1 MRTLDYQVRVLDS
14 LNHYLDTLKSERDR
28 ADEIAEVATKNP
40 RLGLEPPDFTAT
52 TWEALK
58 EAGRLPAAW
67 RGVPFSPRRD
77 GVGRPVPNI
86 TLKVPTG
93 GGKTFL
99 AANGVSRVMSRYLGV
114 NTGFVLWIVPNE
126 AIYSQTLKHLKD
138 RRHPYRQTL
147 DRAAAGR
154 VRIMEKSDRLHAR
167 DVESHLC
174 VMVLMLQSS
183 NRQDKAT
190 LRMFRDRGD
199 VHGFFP
205 PEGDQSAH
213 AEQIRRVP
221 NLDAYDDL
229 YPMVK
234 DSLGNAL
241 RLIQPIVVMDEGQ
254 KATSDLA
261 FETLYGF
268 NPLFVMELTAT
279 PKRVAAREGDNPR
292 PARDPNVL
300 VEITGREIHDE
311 GMIKM
316 PLNLDPRQG
325 TDWRATLAAAKGRL
339 DEVTAAADAFRAETS
354 RYIRPIMLVQVERT
368 GKEQREAGLVHA
380 EDVREWLLSVG
391 YKESQIAVKTAEQND
406 LRQPENLDLLSERN
420 DVRVIITKSALQ
432 EGWDCP
438 FAYVLCSL
446 AASRNLAAMTQLVG
460 RILRQPHALKTE
472 VDLLD
477 ECYVVTHHAETG
489 RVVDAI
495 RKGLEGDGLS
505 DLVLNVSGEAG
516 GGGAGGGTRTIRRR
530 PEFETTEIF
539 LPEVFWCD
547 GDEVRPLDYETDL
560 LSRVVW
566 EHFDPSEVIAR
577 IPETG
582 SAKGGQMRRL
592 SLRDDGDG
600 FEEAAIGEDRRET
613 LAFDP
618 IYAVR
623 ALMDLAPNPFVL
635 RDIVG
640 ATQMGLEHR
649 GLSEDRIGPATS
661 LIIEELRR
669 DLEKFRNGQA
679 ETLFRDDVRAGRIR
693 FRLRLDG
700 RNWRMP
706 KRMETGLPANT
717 PPLMDEN
724 GDLVSRS
731 LFHPFPAGELNG
743 QERGVAVML
752 DGNEAI
758 SWWHRNVATAAKG
771 YGIQGWKRGRIY
783 PDFIFAARG
792 DARGRRLVAL
802 ETKGDHLQNPDT
814 DYKRELMR
822 FLTSEF
828 RWEEATEAGE
838 LRLENTG
845 EVIECALI
853 LMEDIPTHLP
863 DLIEGK
869 HVVGTD
875 GNATH

>member
-14 LNHYLDTLKSERDR
+14 LNHYLDTLKSEQDR
-28 ADEIAEVATKNP
+28 AAEIADVAAKNP

-67 RGVPFSPRRD
+67 KGVPFSPRRD

-114 NTGFVLWIVPNE
+114 TTGFVLWIVPNE

-279 PKRVAAREGDNPR
+279 PKRIGARQGANPR

-316 PLNLDPRQG
+316 PLNLDARQG
-325 TDWRATLAAAKGRL
+325 TDWRATMSAAKGRL
-339 DEVTAAADAFRAETS
+339 DEVTAAADTFRADTN

-380 EDVREWLLSVG
+380 EDVRDWLLSVG
-391 YKESQIAVKTAEQND
+391 YTEAQIAVKTAEQND
-406 LRQPENLDLLSERN
+406 LRQPENLDLMSDCNE
-420 DVRVIITKSALQ
+420 VRVIITKSALQ

-446 AASRNLAAMTQLVG
+446 AASRNLSAMTQLVG

-472 VDLLD
+472 VALLD
-477 ECYVVTHHAETG
+477 ECYVVTHHAATG
-489 RVVDAI
+489 RVVEAI

-516 GGGAGGGTRTIRRR
+516 TGDAGGGTRVIKRRS
-530 PEFETTEIF
+530 EFEKTEIF
-539 LPEVFWCD
+539 LPEVFWCED
-547 GDEVRPLDYETDL
+547 QEVRPLDYETDL
-560 LSRVVW
+560 LSRIDW
-566 EHFDPSEVIAR
+566 SGFDPCDVINR

-582 SAKGGQMRRL
+582 SAKSGQMRRL
-592 SLRDDGDG
+592 SLSADGDG
-600 FEEAAIGEDRRET
+600 FDEAAIGEPGHEA
-613 LAFDP
+613 LVFDP
-618 IYAVR
+618 VYAVR
-623 ALMDLAPNPFVL
+623 ALVDLVPNPFIL
-635 RDIVG
+635 RDIVS
-640 ATQMGLEHR
+640 ATVSGLEAR
-649 GLSEDRIGPATS
+649 GLSSRRLGQASST
-661 LIIEELRR
+661 IIEELRR
-669 DLEKFRNGQA
+669 DLEAVRNAQA
-679 ETLFRDDVRAGRIR
+679 ETLFRQDVRDGRIR

-706 KRMETGLPANT
+706 QRMETGLPPDS

-731 LFHPFPAGELNG
+731 LFHPFPAGELNRE
-743 QERGVAVML
+743 ERGVAVML
-752 DGNEAI
+752 DGYEAI
-758 SWWHRNVATAAKG
+758 NWWHRNVATAAKG

-783 PDFIFAARG
+783 PDFIFAAQG
-792 DARGRRLVAL
+792 ETGNRLVAL

-814 DYKRELMR
+814 DYKRALLM
-822 FLTSEF
+822 FLTEEF
-828 RWEEATEAGE
+828 RWEDATSAGE
-838 LRLENTG
+838 LRLESTG
-845 EVIECALI
+845 ETVECSLI
-853 LMEDIPTHLP
+853 LMEDVPIKLHELVNRP
-863 DLIEGK
+863 
-869 HVVGTD
+869 
-875 GNATH
+875 

>member
-1 MRTLDYQVRVLDS
+1 MRTLDYQIRVLDT
-14 LNHYLDTLKSERDR
+14 LEHYLDTLKTQRAKTDR
-28 ADEIAEVATKNP
+28 IAELAAADP
-40 RLGLEPPDFTAT
+40 DLGLEPPDFSAKA
-52 TWEALK
+52 WEKLK
-58 EAGRLPAAW
+58 EAGRLPRGW
-67 RGVPFSPRRD
+67 RDVPFSARLD
-77 GVGRPVPNI
+77 EIGRPVPSV

-99 AANGVSRVMSRYLGV
+99 AANGVSRVISRYLDV

-138 RRHPYRQTL
+138 RRHPYRKAL
-147 DRAAAGR
+147 DRAAADK
-154 VRIMEKSDRLHAR
+154 VKIMEKSDRLHAR

-205 PEGDQSAH
+205 PEGEQNAH
-213 AEQIRRVP
+213 AELIRRVP
-221 NLDAYDDL
+221 NLDAYNDV

-261 FETLYGF
+261 FKTLYGF

-279 PKRVAAREGDNPR
+279 PKRVSARQGDNPR

-325 TDWRATLAAAKGRL
+325 TDWRATLAAAKERL
-339 DEVTAAADAFRAETS
+339 EKVTAAADAFRAETS

-368 GKEQREAGLVHA
+368 GKEQRKVGLVHA

-391 YKESQIAVKTAEQND
+391 YKENQIAVKTSEQND
-406 LRQPENLDLLSERN
+406 LRQPENLDLMSEQS

-446 AASRNLAAMTQLVG
+446 AASRNLSAMTQLVG
-460 RILRQPHALKTE
+460 RILRQPHALKSE

-477 ECYVVTHHAETG
+477 ECYVVTHHAETA

-505 DLVLNVSGEAG
+505 DLVLNVSGDPGDA
-516 GGGAGGGTRTIRRR
+516 GAGGGTRTIKRR

-547 GDEVRPLDYETDL
+547 GSEVRPLDYETDL
-560 LSRVVW
+560 LSRVNW
-566 EHFDPSEVIAR
+566 AQFDPSEVISR

-582 SAKGGQMRRL
+582 SAKRGQMRRL
-592 SLRDDGDG
+592 SINEDGEG
-600 FEEAAIGEDRRET
+600 FDEAAIGDET
-613 LAFDP
+613 LETLKFDP
-618 IYAVR
+618 VYAVR
-623 ALMDLAPNPFVL
+623 ALMDLCPNPFVL

-640 ATQMGLEHR
+640 ATIAGLDER
-649 GLSEDRIGPATS
+649 GLSPARIGQATS
-661 LIIEELRR
+661 LVIEELRR
-669 DLEKFRNGQA
+669 DLEQSRNEQT
-679 ETLFRDDVRAGRIR
+679 EILFREDVQAGRIR

-706 KRMETGLPANT
+706 KQMETRLPPDA

-731 LFHPFPAGELNG
+731 LFYPFPAAELNAE
-743 QERGVAVML
+743 ERGVAVML

-758 SWWHRNVATAAKG
+758 NWWHRNVATAAKG

-783 PDFIFAARG
+783 PDFIFATG
-792 DARGRRLVAL
+792 GRETGGRLVAL

-814 DYKRELMR
+814 EYKRELLR
-822 FLTSEF
+822 FLTEEF
-828 RWEEATEAGE
+828 RWEDAPPAGE
-838 LRLENTG
+838 I
-845 EVIECALI
+845 VECALI
-853 LMEDIPTHLP
+853 LMVDIPTHLP
-863 DLIEGK
+863 ELVRGR
-869 HVVGTD
+869 T
-875 GNATH
+875 